1 LIAYFFIYLFQV
13 SNHSL
18 QLLIVLI
25 TTLIISASFYIYF
38 IMMPLGTSFFSRW
51 FNKVGFSAVFFD
63 MILLFLIFMIM
74 NQFYM
79 LIT

>member
-51 FNKVGFSAVFFD
+51 FNKVGFRAVFFD